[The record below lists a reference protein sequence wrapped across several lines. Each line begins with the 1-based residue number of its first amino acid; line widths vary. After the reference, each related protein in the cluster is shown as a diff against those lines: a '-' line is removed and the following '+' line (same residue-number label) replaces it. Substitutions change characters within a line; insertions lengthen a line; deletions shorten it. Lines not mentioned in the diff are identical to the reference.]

1 MKKTIILILSALLS
15 VPSAAQIYKHLEENR
30 YHRDGN
36 EHYYGLRLGLNLSS
50 ISSGDINL
58 DADAFA
64 GLYLGANYGIQLSRM
79 SPVWLEVGLA
89 YSEKGGIG
97 HIDGERLKY
106 RLSYLEM
113 PLVIKYSIE
122 VGDFHVQPLLGGY
135 LAVGITGKTKDYRT
149 RDSYSSFDT
158 FRRFDGGLR
167 IGCGAEYQMIY
178 LEVGCDFGLAN
189 TNKDDFDTAHNRCLY
204 ISAGVNF

>member
-30 YHRDGN
+30 YNRDGN
-36 EHYYGLRLGLNLSS
+36 EHYYGLRLGLNL
-50 ISSGDINL
+50 
-58 DADAFA
+58 
-64 GLYLGANYGIQLSRM
+64 GAHYGIQLSRM

-97 HIDGERLKY
+97 HIDGERVKY

-122 VGDFHVQPLLGGY
+122 VDDFHVQPLLGGY

-178 LEVGCDFGLAN
+178 LELGCDFGLAN